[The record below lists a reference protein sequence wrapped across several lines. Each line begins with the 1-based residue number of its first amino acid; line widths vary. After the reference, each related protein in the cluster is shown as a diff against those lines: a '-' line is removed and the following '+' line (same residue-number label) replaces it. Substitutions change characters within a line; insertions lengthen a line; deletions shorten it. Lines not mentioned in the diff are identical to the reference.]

1 MEKLFTSASYWTTH
15 LVIGK
20 FLEIISFLNGVR
32 SLFYPNKTYIQVP
45 YNGEKILI
53 IALFEKGILR
63 TDIEGLLLKAKAKGL
78 YVIAINTQKLLGPK
92 NFTNFFDVYI
102 ERYNFGRDF
111 GSYKTAFKFLYKH
124 QYHKVCPRVIMLND
138 SVFYESTRTGKFLDD
153 LINPSIEV
161 LGATEN
167 FEIQHHLGSFCISIA
182 GRVLRHKRLRKYW
195 RRYRNSDVRPT
206 VIKRGEMNLSR
217 CLQKT
222 VKSPE
227 DMAALYS
234 MTTIAAKLMEDSKA
248 VSEAAQFLR
257 RSNYVWGQLSLPHMW
272 MAFVE
277 QYYVSNLDRALGK
290 KVLLKLNDILPY
302 YALHNLDQMHKFFKE
317 RLNIE
322 DKNLLSNMKRY
333 AVANIMWAARQGSQ
347 IHQSNVMLLHLGLP
361 IIKLDAF
368 FRGPMNEED
377 ALLLYSLMLEEEAKT
392 LCRLLFIKSHGRDVL
407 FGWKRMLFDHG
418 FL

>member
-1 MEKLFTSASYWTTH
+1 MERFFKAISYRITH
-15 LVIGK
+15 LAVGQY
-20 FLEIISFLNGVR
+20 LAMLSFLNGVR
-32 SLFYPNKTYIQVP
+32 SLFYPNKTYIQTP

-92 NFTNFFDVYI
+92 NFTSFFDVYI

-111 GSYKTAFKFLYKH
+111 GSYKTAFKFLYKN
-124 QYHKVCPRVIMLND
+124 QYHKLCPRVIMLND

-182 GRVLRHKRLRKYW
+182 GRVLRHKRLIKYW

-206 VIKRGEMNLSR
+206 VIKRGEMRLSK
-217 CLQKT
+217 CLRKI

-234 MTTIAAKLMEDSKA
+234 MTTIAARLMEDHKA

-277 QYYVSNLDRALGK
+277 QYYVTNLDRTLGK

-302 YALHNLDQMHKFFKE
+302 YALHNLEQMHQFFTE

-333 AVANIMWAARQGSQ
+333 AVAKIMWAARQGSQ
-347 IHQSNVMLLHLGLP
+347 IHQSNVMFLHLGLP

-377 ALLLYSLMLEEEAKT
+377 ALLLYPLMLEEEAKT

-407 FGWKRMLFDHG
+407 FGWKRLLFDHG